1 MNYIC
6 FDGYLVDKPIKL
18 KIKKDGQEF
27 TLAEGIVA
35 AENVDNK
42 KEPSF
47 IKFKIK
53 DPKTAKHVARYA
65 NKGDLVWISGTFK
78 LTTKKQNNQKLNYY
92 FEVTAVTYHHIP
104 SKNQQQ
110 NDDEP
115 IRQETIDYINEMKA
129 EIAKDDEQLQNDD
142 EPIRQ
147 ETIDYINEMKAEIAK
162 DDENQE

>member
-6 FDGYLVDKPIKL
+6 FDGYLVDKPIKI

-35 AENVDNK
+35 AENVYNK

-47 IKFKIK
+47 IKFIIK

-78 LTTKKQNNQKLNYY
+78 LTTKKQENQKLNYY
-92 FEVTAVTYHHIP
+92 FEVTAETYHHIP
-104 SKNQQQ
+104 SNNQRQS
-110 NDDEP
+110 NDEP
-115 IRQETIDYINEMKA
+115 IRQESIDYFNEMEA
-129 EIAKDDEQLQNDD
+129 EFAKDKEQAQNND

-147 ETIDYINEMKAEIAK
+147 ESIDYFNEMEAEFAK
-162 DDENQE
+162 DKENKE